1 MLVGELLEGAVV
13 VGGVEDDF
21 AFAVGLSHF
30 IEVGRDVVGFRRVLG
45 ESGEVVVV
53 FENVEVV
60 RDFLVRVLV
69 RGIGTEGAPV
79 LRHLGTVLAVG
90 SDHYPVFDHRV
101 PSEFSHDIYLPLS
114 EFYYFRLFI
123 RRTKTKRRYMTVN
136 RAALSIL
143 YHRTAT

>member
-21 AFAVGLSHF
+21 AFAVGLSYF

-45 ESGEVVVV
+45 ESGEIVVV

-69 RGIGTEGAPV
+69 
-79 LRHLGTVLAVG
+79 
-90 SDHYPVFDHRV
+90 
-101 PSEFSHDIYLPLS
+101 
-114 EFYYFRLFI
+114 
-123 RRTKTKRRYMTVN
+123 
-136 RAALSIL
+136 
-143 YHRTAT
+143 